1 MNWLKRGRRP
11 GRQTT
16 AEPKPS
22 VAAVRTAATEAAA
35 RGWEELERLVEV
47 LADVEET
54 GGDDLGRAALGV
66 LRELPR
72 VVARL
77 DEHARRALWYPSCQ
91 PPVRARL
98 VAGLDAGSAGPIA
111 VALASTHRDGRVR
124 EQAVAALLARP
135 CPELMPFLVLRTGDW
150 VAPVRDRARAGLAV
164 LLADDPGTY
173 QPAVLPTTLVV
184 EARRRGGF
192 AHAQT
197 LAALITAPTPVRQVL
212 AVSADRGQ
220 RRFVFDTALAHGWL
234 GLDEL
239 VTAAETDGDV
249 RIRVRAAEAA
259 CREAV
264 WTRRVPILRGL
275 ASSRRSEVR
284 VVALTGLVRIGHDA
298 EVAEHLDDDAALV
311 RAVARDAAR
320 RVGVDPLPHYRTAVA
335 APVPVP
341 GAIAGLAETGSASD
355 AALLRPLLAHVSATV
370 RAEAVRALRHLGTV
384 DVDALI
390 PLLRDPSPAVVRE
403 TTAALRP
410 FGRRVPAELAW
421 QLLTDP
427 RAELRRAGYRL
438 LRDRPTAV
446 HLRAALTLAA
456 DPDAALARRGCADV
470 TRLARDAVR
479 TSWRRTPPP
488 ELLITV
494 AEHAELTELTNRAVG
509 ALGDDTTELTLT
521 WLAAT
526 TPTDRAVS

>member
-1 MNWLKRGRRP
+1 MNWLKRGSRP
-11 GRQTT
+11 GRQAA
-16 AEPKPS
+16 AEEQPS
-22 VAAVRTAATEAAA
+22 LAAVRTATTEAAA

-54 GGDDLGRAALGV
+54 GGEDLGRAALGV
-66 LRELPR
+66 LSELPR

-77 DEHARRALWYPSCQ
+77 DEHARRALWYPSYQ
-91 PPVRARL
+91 PPVLARL
-98 VAGLDAGSAGPIA
+98 VARVDAGAAGPIA
-111 VALASTHRDGRVR
+111 VALATTHRDGRIR
-124 EQAVAALLARP
+124 EKAVAALLARP

-164 LLADDPGTY
+164 LLANDSGSY
-173 QPAVLPTTLVV
+173 LPAVLPTTLVV
-184 EARRRGGF
+184 AGHRRGGF
-192 AHAQT
+192 AHAQM
-197 LAALITAPTPVRQVL
+197 LAALITAPTPVRQLL
-212 AVSADRGQ
+212 AASADRGQ

-239 VTAAETDGDV
+239 VAAAETDGDV

-264 WTRRVPILRGL
+264 WTRRVPTLRRL
-275 ASSRRSEVR
+275 VRSRRGEVR
-284 VVALTGLVRIGHDA
+284 VVALTGLVRSGHDA
-298 EVAEHLDDDAALV
+298 EVLEHLDDDAALV

-320 RVGVDPLPHYRTAVA
+320 RVGVDPLVHYRTAVA
-335 APVPVP
+335 APVPAP
-341 GAIAGLAETGSASD
+341 GAIAGLAEAGSATD
-355 AALLRPLLAHVSATV
+355 AALLQPLLAHVSAGV
-370 RAEAVRALRHLGTV
+370 RAQAVRALHHLGGV

-403 TTAALRP
+403 TTAAVRP
-410 FGRRVPAELAW
+410 RIRRVPPGLAW
-421 QLLTDP
+421 QLLTDS
-427 RAELRRAGYRL
+427 RAEVRRAGYRL
-438 LRDRPTAV
+438 LRDRTTAV

-456 DPDAALARRGCADV
+456 DRDPALARRGCADV

-479 TSWRRTPPP
+479 TSWRRTPAP

-494 AEHAELTELTNRAVG
+494 AERADLTELTKRAAG
-509 ALGDDTTELTLT
+509 ALGEDTAELTLR

-526 TPTDRAVS
+526 TPTDVAVS